1 MKRALGAALFASLLA
16 FSANASREVAYCDPG
31 FDIQKVS
38 GDKAVCAKSESYRD
52 YVGNRNCVPGTNY
65 TGKEANDGGDLCDAA
80 GGALGAQPAVLCE
93 IDPTRSGSKTEMIKG
108 GRDRCYVTKTRTVF
122 GNVKTR
128 ME

>member
-1 MKRALGAALFASLLA
+1 MNRHLLA
-16 FSANASREVAYCDPG
+16 AVLTAGIALSAHASREVAYCDSG

-38 GDKAVCAKSESYRD
+38 GDKAVCAKTETYRD

-93 IDPTRSGSKTEMIKG
+93 IDPTRPNSKTEMVRG
-108 GRDRCYVTKTRTVF
+108 GRDRCYVNKTRTIF